1 MTNPFNSYADLSATS
16 PDWNY
21 KEPTFNTRSVIY
33 DARDAGE
40 LGYNIHKAKFVVKF
54 SDFSDDTCCLI
65 DLKLIEL
72 VKDDEDDIVEDKETV
87 EAALKTELANC
98 ESVYWK
104 FIKGGEDV

>member
-1 MTNPFNSYADLSATS
+1 MNTFNSYADLAATS
-16 PDWNY
+16 PDWNW
-21 KEPTFNTRSVIY
+21 KEPTFKTRSVIY

-40 LGYNIHKAKFVVKF
+40 LGYNVYKARFEIKFG
-54 SDFSDDTCCLI
+54 DFNNGTGYLI

-104 FIKGGEDV
+104 FIKGSEDV